1 MKVLVINCGSSS
13 LKYRLFDMSSD
24 KVLASGL
31 AQRVGVIGVEPGY
44 LDHQVPGCEKKRV
57 PGPIRDH
64 RQAVAMMAD
73 VLVGRENGG
82 VIESLAEIDAV
93 GHRVVHGGERFSAP
107 AVIDEDVEQAIREC
121 AELAPLHNPPNLAG
135 IQACRRLFQERGL
148 PVPPQVAVFDT
159 AFHQTLP
166 PHAYRYAIP
175 EAMYKE
181 WRIRRYGFHG
191 TSHQYVDMRAREWLA
206 RHGRN
211 ASDAKVVTCHLG
223 NGCSISAVRGGRC
236 MDTSMGMTPLE
247 GLVMGTRSGDLDPA
261 IVTVLMDRCEMTADE
276 VDNLL
281 NKRSGLLGLSGIS
294 SDMRDIEAAM
304 ANGDPKATLAFE
316 VFCYRARKYIGAYA
330 AALGGLDA
338 LVFTAGI
345 GENSPLVRERICQG
359 LEFLGVR
366 VDPDLNSSAERGER
380 SIGSPEAPV
389 AVLVIPTDEEWMIA
403 KQTSEVLNSG

>member
-1 MKVLVINCGSSS
+1 
-13 LKYRLFDMSSD
+13 
-24 KVLASGL
+24 
-31 AQRVGVIGVEPGY
+31 
-44 LDHQVPGCEKKRV
+44 
-57 PGPIRDH
+57 
-64 RQAVAMMAD
+64 
-73 VLVGRENGG
+73 
-82 VIESLAEIDAV
+82 
-93 GHRVVHGGERFSAP
+93 
-107 AVIDEDVEQAIREC
+107 
-121 AELAPLHNPPNLAG
+121 
-135 IQACRRLFQERGL
+135 
-148 PVPPQVAVFDT
+148 VPPQVAVFDT

-175 EAMYKE
+175 EGLYSQ

-191 TSHQYVDMRAREWLA
+191 TSHQYVDMRARQWLR
-206 RHGRN
+206 RHGRDVSN
-211 ASDAKVVTCHLG
+211 ARVVTCHLG

-236 MDTSMGMTPLE
+236 IDTSMGMTPLE

-281 NKRSGLLGLSGIS
+281 NKQSGLLGLSGLS

-304 ANGDPKATLAFE
+304 ANGNAKAALAFD

-359 LEFLGVR
+359 LEFLGVQI
-366 VDPDLNSSAERGER
+366 DPELNSSAQRGER
-380 SIGSPEAPV
+380 SIGSAEAS
-389 AVLVIPTDEEWMIA
+389 ALVLVIPTDEEWMIA
-403 KQTSEVLNSG
+403 KQTSEVLNGG